1 MNKKG
6 QALIE
11 FVIILPLIIFIL
23 LAIVDFMLILSNK
36 SNLESK
42 MNDVITIYRKDEK
55 SLDIV
60 EYLNTDLKNVS
71 FSAKKS
77 SKYTYLE
84 VKMPY
89 KFITPGMD
97 NILGNKY
104 EIKCERVILNEQ

>member
-11 FVIILPLIIFIL
+11 FIIILPVIIFL
-23 LAIVDFMLILSNK
+23 LLGIIDFMMILSNRN
-36 SNLESK
+36 NLESK
-42 MNDVITIYRKDEK
+42 MSDVVTMYRKDEK
-55 SLDIV
+55 SLDII

-77 SKYTYLE
+77 NKYTYLE

-89 KFITPGMD
+89 KFITPGMSD
-97 NILGNKY
+97 ILGNKF

>member
-11 FVIILPLIIFIL
+11 FVIILPLVIFIL
-23 LAIVDFMLILSNK
+23 LGIVDFMLILSNK

-42 MNDVITIYRKDEK
+42 MNDVVTIYRKDEN
-55 SLDIV
+55 SLEIV

-71 FSAKKS
+71 FSAKNS
-77 SKYTYLE
+77 NKYTYLE
-84 VKMPY
+84 VRMPY

-97 NILGNKY
+97 SVFGNKFV
-104 EIKCERVILNEQ
+104 IKCERVILNEQ